1 MPAEHAR
8 PRGATLAFAHAR
20 TPRSVVAYL
29 LAVVGFA
36 TGGHATEPPFDIN
49 APRPVG
55 PRSAPRQTPPPARP
69 ASPEAVAP
77 AASTRE
83 ASPGSASSP
92 GRAVPADGRVYAV
105 SRFIIEW
112 RTPGEGQPSADE
124 LLDAEVTLGVLPQ
137 GYVSSRELSGAGQPL
152 ADVMGRPL
160 PRSGVPTATFRLRD
174 LGAGAGAQFHASAIG
189 EVCRCVAAELN
200 RRGFI
205 SVFVRPAE
213 DQISMQTGDDLRQG
227 ATGDLRLVVWT
238 GRVSEVRTVASGERL
253 DKDIEAGTTPAV
265 NNPDRVHERIRVQ
278 SPVAAND
285 LVRRD
290 LVDDHLA
297 RLNRHPG
304 RRVEAAVAP
313 GAKPDEV
320 TLDYLV
326 AENKPWTAYA
336 ELSNT
341 GTKQTSEW
349 RERFGFVHNQ
359 LTRRDDILRLDYV
372 TAGFDRSHAVNVD
385 YSFPVLSDRVRARG
399 FGSWSQ
405 YDASDVGFAG
415 ETFSGENASA
425 GADVVTTIWQR
436 RDFFLDLVTGLK
448 WQSID
453 VENTALAQEGSDS
466 FLTPYVGLAS
476 ERVRDDSILYAAA
489 TVSWNADDLDKVE
502 KESLGRPGVDQ
513 SFTVLRMQAG
523 HSFYLE
529 PLFNNLG
536 WFSGAD
542 AKGFTSLAH
551 ELSLS
556 GRGQFSF
563 DNRLIPTE
571 EEVAGGFFSVRG
583 YPESLAAGDNVFI
596 GSLEYRFHLP
606 NALSPGRPGT
616 MGDTAMP
623 TWVGRDFRWTP
634 QHEFG
639 RADWDLV
646 FKGFFDIASVN
657 QSEKLAGELPDTLIG
672 AGVGVDLL
680 FRRNVSARIDW
691 GMALKDAGP
700 EQLGSSE
707 REVSSGSSRLHFL
720 LTVSY

>member
-1 MPAEHAR
+1 MVALAGLVS
-8 PRGATLAFAHAR
+8 GAGA
-20 TPRSVVAYL
+20 S
-29 LAVVGFA
+29 
-36 TGGHATEPPFDIN
+36 EPPFDIN
-49 APRPVG
+49 APRPAG
-55 PRSAPRQTPPPARP
+55 PRSAPRQVAPPPRP
-69 ASPEAVAP
+69 TAADAIAP
-77 AASTRE
+77 AAERRE
-83 ASPGSASSP
+83 AAPGSEWAP
-92 GRAVPADGRVYAV
+92 GRAVPADGRAYAV
-105 SRFIIEW
+105 SRFVIEW

-124 LLDAEVTLGVLPQ
+124 LLDASVTLGVLPQ
-137 GYVSSRELSGAGQPL
+137 GYVSSRALSGAGQPL
-152 ADVMGRPL
+152 TDAMGRPL
-160 PRSGVPTATFRLRD
+160 ARSGVPTETFRLRD
-174 LGAGAGAQFHASAIG
+174 LGAGAGSQFHASAIG
-189 EVCRCVAAELN
+189 EVCRSIAAELN

-205 SVFVRPAE
+205 SVFARPAE
-213 DQISMQTGDDLRQG
+213 DQISPETGDDLRQG

-253 DKDIEAGTTPAV
+253 SKAIEAGATPAV
-265 NNPDRVHERIRVQ
+265 NTPDRVHERIRVQ
-278 SPVAAND
+278 SPVAVND

-290 LVDDHLA
+290 LIDDHLA

-313 GAKPDEV
+313 GAAPDEV
-320 TLDYLV
+320 ALDYLV

-372 TAGFDRSHAVNVD
+372 TAGFDRSHAVTVD
-385 YSFPVLSDRVRARG
+385 YSFPILSDRVRARG
-399 FGSWSQ
+399 FGAWSQ

-415 ETFSGENASA
+415 ETFSGENAMA
-425 GADVVTTIWQR
+425 GADVVATAWQR
-436 RDFFLDLVTGLK
+436 RDFFLDLVAGFK

-453 VENTALAQEGSDS
+453 VENSLLAQEGSDS
-466 FLTPYVGLAS
+466 FLTPHAGVAAERAS
-476 ERVRDDSILYAAA
+476 DDSMLHAAA
-489 TVSWNADDLDKVE
+489 TVSWNIDELDAAE
-502 KESLGRPGVDQ
+502 KDSLGRPGVDQ

-529 PLFNNLG
+529 PLLNDLG
-536 WFSGAD
+536 WFGGPD
-542 AKGFTSLAH
+542 GKGFTSLAH

-563 DNRLIPTE
+563 GNRLIPTE

-606 NALSPGRPGT
+606 NALSPGRPGA

-623 TWVGRDFRWTP
+623 AWVGRDFRWTP

-646 FKGFFDIASVN
+646 LKGFFDIASVN

-680 FRRNVSARIDW
+680 FRRNVSARLDW

>member
-1 MPAEHAR
+1 MKTPSREYQALSDHSCVGRGPLARAASLLVVLAGMAAPLHA
-8 PRGATLAFAHAR
+8 A
-20 TPRSVVAYL
+20 
-29 LAVVGFA
+29 
-36 TGGHATEPPFDIN
+36 EPPFDIN

-55 PRSAPRQTPPPARP
+55 PRSSPRQAPPPRP
-69 ASPEAVAP
+69 SSPEAATG
-77 AASTRE
+77 ADRRE
-83 ASPGSASSP
+83 SPSGSASAP
-92 GRAVPADGRVYAV
+92 GRTVPADGRVYAV
-105 SRFIIEW
+105 SRVIIEW

-124 LLDAEVTLGVLPQ
+124 LLDTQVTLGVLPQ
-137 GYVSSRELSGAGQPL
+137 GYVSSRELSPAGQPL
-152 ADVMGRPL
+152 TDVMGRPL
-160 PRSGVPTATFRLRD
+160 ARSGVPTETFRLRD
-174 LGAGAGAQFHASAIG
+174 LGVGVGAQLHASAIG
-189 EVCRCVAAELN
+189 EVCRGVALELN

-213 DQISMQTGDDLRQG
+213 DQISMKSGEDLRQG

-253 DKDIEAGTTPAV
+253 SKEIEAGTTPAV
-265 NNPDRVHERIRVQ
+265 NTPDRVHERIRAQ

-290 LVDDHLA
+290 LIDDHLA

-313 GAKPDEV
+313 GAGPDEV

-341 GTKQTSEW
+341 GTKSTSEW

-359 LTRRDDILRLDYV
+359 LTRRDDVLRLDYV

-415 ETFSGENASA
+415 ETFRGENAAA
-425 GADVVTTIWQR
+425 GADIVATVWQR
-436 RDFFLDLVTGLK
+436 RDFFLDVVAGLK

-453 VENTALAQEGSDS
+453 VENSVLAQKGSDN
-466 FLTPYVGLAS
+466 FMTPSVGLAA
-476 ERVRDDSILYAAA
+476 ERVRDASALHAAA
-489 TVSWNADDLDKVE
+489 TVSWNVDDLDKTE
-502 KESLGRPGVDQ
+502 KDALGRPGVDQ
-513 SFTVLRMQAG
+513 SFTVLRMEAG

-529 PLFNNLG
+529 PVLNDLG
-536 WFSGAD
+536 WFNGPD
-542 AKGFTSLAH
+542 GKGFTSLAH

-616 MGDTAMP
+616 MGDAAMP
-623 TWVGRDFRWTP
+623 AWVGRDFRWTP
-634 QHEFG
+634 QHDFG

-646 FKGFFDIASVN
+646 LKGFFDIASVN
-657 QSEKLAGELPDTLIG
+657 QSEKLAGELPDTLISAG
-672 AGVGVDLL
+672 AGVDLL

-691 GMALKDAGP
+691 GLALKDAGP

-707 REVSSGSSRLHFL
+707 REVSAGSSRLHFL

>member
-1 MPAEHAR
+1 MTTPRLRHTTTSVRTA
-8 PRGATLAFAHAR
+8 RGALARVAIACLIASAGVNAE
-20 TPRSVVAYL
+20 SVA
-29 LAVVGFA
+29 A
-36 TGGHATEPPFDIN
+36 EPPFDIN
-49 APRPVG
+49 SPRPVG
-55 PRSAPRQTPPPARP
+55 PRHSPRQHPVPARP
-69 ASPEAVAP
+69 TSPEGQAPVDRVAD
-77 AASTRE
+77 AA
-83 ASPGSASSP
+83 PGTATSP

-105 SRFIIEW
+105 ARFIIEW

-124 LLDAEVTLGVLPQ
+124 LLDTQVTLGVLPQ
-137 GYVSSRELSGAGQPL
+137 GYISSRELSGAGQPL
-152 ADVMGRPL
+152 ADAMGRPL

-189 EVCRCVAAELN
+189 EVCRAVASELN

-205 SVFVRPAE
+205 SVFARPAE
-213 DQISMQTGDDLRQG
+213 DQISMQSGEDLRQG

-253 DKDIEAGTTPAV
+253 AEDIEAGRVPAV
-265 NNPDRVHERIRVQ
+265 NTPDRVHERVRMQ
-278 SPVAAND
+278 SPVASND

-290 LVDDHLA
+290 LIDDHLA

-341 GTKQTSEW
+341 GTEQTSEW

-359 LTRRDDILRLDYV
+359 LTRRDDILRLDYA

-385 YSFPVLSDRVRARG
+385 YSFPILSDRVRARG
-399 FGSWSQ
+399 FGAWSQ

-415 ETFSGENASA
+415 ETFAGENASA
-425 GADVVTTIWQR
+425 GADVVTTIWQQ

-453 VENTALAQEGSDS
+453 VENSALAQEGSDN
-466 FLTPYVGLAS
+466 FLTPYVGLAA

-489 TVSWNADDLDKVE
+489 TVSWNADDLDKAE
-502 KESLGRPGVDQ
+502 KDSLGRPGVDQ

-529 PLFNNLG
+529 PLFNDLG
-536 WFSGAD
+536 WFGGPGG
-542 AKGFTSLAH
+542 KGLTSLAH
-551 ELSLS
+551 ELSLT

-571 EEVAGGFFSVRG
+571 EEVAGGLFSVRG

-616 MGDTAMP
+616 IGDSTMP
-623 TWVGRDFRWTP
+623 SWVGRDFRWTP

-646 FKGFFDIASVN
+646 LKGFFDIASVN
-657 QSEKLAGELPDTLIG
+657 QSEKLAGEIPDTLIG

-707 REVSSGSSRLHFL
+707 REVSSGSTRLHFL

>member
-1 MPAEHAR
+1 MKTPSREQHAPSDDPRVGRR
-8 PRGATLAFAHAR
+8 PWTRAAAVLVLLAG
-20 TPRSVVAYL
+20 VVAPL
-29 LAVVGFA
+29 QAA
-36 TGGHATEPPFDIN
+36 EPPFDIN

-55 PRSAPRQTPPPARP
+55 PRPAPRQAPPPRP
-69 ASPEAVAP
+69 SSPEAAAVPERRETP
-77 AASTRE
+77 A
-83 ASPGSASSP
+83 GSASSP
-92 GRAVPADGRVYAV
+92 GRPVPVDGRVYAV

-112 RTPGEGQPSADE
+112 RTPGEGQPAADE
-124 LLDAEVTLGVLPQ
+124 LLDTQVTLGVLPQ
-137 GYVSSRELSGAGQPL
+137 GYVSSRELSGQGQPMT
-152 ADVMGRPL
+152 DVMGRPL
-160 PRSGVPTATFRLRD
+160 ARSGVPTATFRLRD
-174 LGAGAGAQFHASAIG
+174 LGAGAGAMVHASAIG
-189 EVCRCVAAELN
+189 EVCRAVASELN

-213 DQISMQTGDDLRQG
+213 DQISLSTGDDLRQG

-253 DKDIEAGTTPAV
+253 AKEIEAGTTPAV
-265 NNPDRVHERIRVQ
+265 NTPDRVHERIRSQ

-290 LVDDHLA
+290 LIDDHLA

-341 GTKQTSEW
+341 GTKSTSEW

-415 ETFSGENASA
+415 ETFRGENAAA
-425 GADVVTTIWQR
+425 GADVVATIWQR
-436 RDFFLDLVTGLK
+436 RDFFLDAVAGLK

-453 VENTALAQEGSDS
+453 VENSALAQKGSDN
-466 FLTPYVGLAS
+466 FLTPSVGLAA
-476 ERVRDDSILYAAA
+476 ERLRDASALHAAA
-489 TVSWNADDLDKVE
+489 TISWNVDDLDKTE
-502 KESLGRPGVDQ
+502 KESLGRPNVDQ
-513 SFTVLRMQAG
+513 SFTVLRMEAG

-529 PLFNNLG
+529 PVLNDLG
-536 WFSGAD
+536 WFNGPD
-542 AKGFTSLAH
+542 GKGFTSLAH
-551 ELSLS
+551 ELSLT

-623 TWVGRDFRWTP
+623 AWVGRDFRWTP
-634 QHEFG
+634 QHDFG
-639 RADWDLV
+639 RADWDLILKS
-646 FKGFFDIASVN
+646 FLDIASVN

-691 GMALKDAGP
+691 GLALKDAGP

-707 REVSSGSSRLHFL
+707 REVSAGSSRLHFL